1 MNLLICS
8 SNYSAVIIFLTFFLL
23 GQKAEVSSTNIDESI
38 FEISVEWQRHL
49 KKSNEMGPDENF
61 LSSPLGI
68 SVLLAQI
75 RIFANL
81 QLKDA
86 INTILNW
93 GKGEGQIFVIPCIF

>member
-1 MNLLICS
+1 MC
-8 SNYSAVIIFLTFFLL
+8 SAVIIFITFFLI
-23 GQKAEVSSTNIDESI
+23 GIDKNSEVSSTNIDESI

-49 KKSNEMGPDENF
+49 KKSKEMGPNDNF

-81 QLKDA
+81 QLKDT
-86 INTILNW
+86 INTLLNW
-93 GKGEGQIFVIPCIF
+93 GKGEGQIFVITCIFLTVYF